1 MSPDNVVDCP
11 CLSLPGLL
19 PREEGAPLRRARAV
33 RSLLLAAVGT
43 SRRGA
48 VTTSLTPSTWL
59 ARPSPSLSDL
69 RATASRRD
77 CLVRWRSCVCLL
89 ANLSRREECL
99 GHGNAEAD
107 SEVALD
113 SDRSTREGE
122 WGHDLVFAMAGGDFA
137 VSRNFFCLALAVLID
152 MPSCHWHPP
161 ELQHSPIEAICLTSC
176 Q

>member
-1 MSPDNVVDCP
+1 M
-11 CLSLPGLL
+11 
-19 PREEGAPLRRARAV
+19 

-43 SRRGA
+43 LRWGA

-122 WGHDLVFAMAGGDFA
+122 WGHDLVFAMAGWWVFA
-137 VSRNFFCLALAVLID
+137 VSSIFLCLALALLVNT
-152 MPSCHWHPP
+152 PSCTIGILPSFNTRP
-161 ELQHSPIEAICLTSC
+161 LKLSASLLASEMTQGVICLGG
-176 Q
+176 